1 MTSNLSPS
9 YTMVNEGWVPTVY
22 TGSVHGNKNIGFG
35 YNLTAADPSDA
46 FCTLKSQT
54 YRQMVEGF
62 AAEYHLP
69 LPADI
74 GPVDPMTLSPV
85 EGVYLLLRA
94 LKNQC
99 GIFFQSPHFVSMDWI
114 GGGWGYRRIPCYA
127 NEAGK
132 VIPLSAEVT
141 DLKSTFL
148 VTHNDPVGNI
158 RDTLT
163 LFFSFIDSIVWASP
177 QLAALLDMIYNLGGE
192 GAASFDTFLGYY
204 LAGDME
210 AASNDLVN
218 NTAYYRELPMRV
230 GMTAKLLTASP
241 EAASQLLSPWTDPFF
256 SAHPEFDVIITHLC
270 NYSK

>member
-99 GIFFQSPHFVSMDWI
+99 RIFFQSPHFVSVDRV
-114 GGGWGYRRIPCYA
+114 GTAGGYRRIPCYV
-127 NEAGK
+127 NEDGK
-132 VIPLSAEVT
+132 NITLSNELA

-148 VTHNDPVGNI
+148 VTYNDPVGNI

-163 LFFSFIDSIVWASP
+163 LFFGFIDSVVGASP
-177 QLAALLDMIYNLGGE
+177 KLAALLDMIYNLGGA

-204 LAGDME
+204 FAGDME